1 MEVKTKKKVHI
12 LLWCEVGL
20 LVVLVAVAL
29 FALLLRPSREPSLGG
44 STPGGQTS
52 MEVTENSTGQT
63 EESTEFTQATEE
75 ITGPTRPANPY
86 GPNDFGYIGD
96 YMACIPDESVLGIDV
111 STFQR
116 GVDWQQVKAAGIE
129 FVIIRLGH
137 RGTNIG
143 VLYEDDDAQA
153 HYQGAIAAGLKV
165 GGYFYS
171 QAITAAEAK
180 EEAELCLQVVEGWTV
195 EMPIVFDWE
204 HIDADCRTVNMDP
217 RTLTDCAKAFCQT
230 IEDAGYKTMI
240 YFNQRQAMTEPM
252 ENWPVHDRYYLEEL
266 TDYGFW
272 LAMYEAEMT
281 FPTRIDMWQYTNTG
295 SVPGING
302 NVDINLYLP
311 NARNK

>member
-1 MEVKTKKKVHI
+1 METKTKKKLHI
-12 LLWCEVGL
+12 LLWCELGL

-29 FALLLRPSREPSLGG
+29 LALLLRPTRELSGG
-44 STPGGQTS
+44 SSTPGGQTS
-52 MEVTENSTGQT
+52 LEVTDASTGQT
-63 EESTEFTQATEE
+63 EESTGDNIDPTEE

-86 GPNDFGYIGD
+86 GPEDFGYIGD
-96 YMACIPDESVLGIDV
+96 YLACISDKSILGIDV
-111 STFQR
+111 STFQK
-116 GVDWQQVKAAGIE
+116 GIDWQQVKAAGVE

-171 QAITAAEAK
+171 QAITPAEAK
-180 EEAELCLQVVEGWTV
+180 EEAELCLQIVEGWQV

-204 HIDADCRTVNMDP
+204 HIDADCRTINMDP
-217 RTLTDCAKAFCQT
+217 RTFTDCAKAFCQT
-230 IEDAGYKTMI
+230 IENAGYKSMI

-252 ENWPVHDRYYLEEL
+252 EGWSVNDRYYLEEL

-272 LAMYEAEMT
+272 LAMYADMT

-295 SVPGING
+295 RVPGING

-311 NARNK
+311 NARNP